1 MNTEQKSNIQ
11 MTLLLNVMIET
22 VCVFFQKIIACLG
35 KDQSVARTVTA
46 LAEDA
51 AERAFQSG
59 GMSIDWA
66 HCRVL

>member
-1 MNTEQKSNIQ
+1 
-11 MTLLLNVMIET
+11 MIET